1 MIFRKYTFQMSR
13 LVQTFAEANQM
24 TPTLIIG
31 IDTVIS
37 LDKSDGNYGHG
48 TRVREFGA
56 QTNKMGSVPDKVF
69 SRSLS

>member
-1 MIFRKYTFQMSR
+1 
-13 LVQTFAEANQM
+13 M

-48 TRVREFGA
+48 TRVRESGA
-56 QTNKMGSVPDKVF
+56 QINKMGSVRDEKF
-69 SRSLS
+69 SLDHYHISS

>member
-1 MIFRKYTFQMSR
+1 
-13 LVQTFAEANQM
+13 M

-56 QTNKMGSVPDKVF
+56 QINKMGSVRDEKF
-69 SRSLS
+69 SLDHYHISS